1 MVPGEVGLNAEQPE
15 EILQTAAELAST
27 AVPIVAPTAVVA
39 DVLDA
44 MRGRHFESASV
55 VAVCDGDRLVGLIT
69 IEHLLAAPPTAVA
82 ADIADLEPPTL
93 APHTDQEKAAWTAVQ
108 HGEPGLAVV
117 DAPGRFRGLI
127 APQRMLAVLLAE
139 HDEDMAR
146 LGGFLHS
153 TAAARSVSQETIR
166 RRLWHRLPWL
176 AVGLAGAM
184 VAAGVVGAFEAD
196 LQRQVL
202 LAFFIPGV
210 VYMADAVGT
219 QTETLVIRGLSV
231 GISIGHVVVRELIT
245 GLLIGLLLA
254 AVMLPTTLLVWGDAP
269 VAVAVSLA
277 LLGAC
282 SIATLVAM
290 ALPWA
295 FHKLGRDPA
304 FGSGPLATVLQDLL
318 SIVIYLGLARA
329 IVG

>member
-1 MVPGEVGLNAEQPE
+1 MAAPETDQDAELPQ
-15 EILQTAAELAST
+15 EILRTAAEHASA
-27 AVPIVAPTAVVA
+27 AVPVAAPSDNAA

-44 MRGRHFESASV
+44 MRGRVFDSAAV
-55 VAVCDGDRLVGLIT
+55 VAVCDGERLTGLVT
-69 IEHLLAAPPTAVA
+69 IERLLAAPPNALLS
-82 ADIADLEPPTL
+82 DLADLDPPVV
-93 APHTDQEKAAWTAVQ
+93 APRTNQELVAWRAVE

-117 DAPGRFRGLI
+117 DDEGRFRGLI
-127 APQRMLAVLLAE
+127 PPQRMLAVLLAE

-153 TAAARSVSQETIR
+153 AAAARSASQESVR

-176 AVGLAGAM
+176 AIGLAGAM
-184 VAAGVVGAFEAD
+184 GAAGVVGAFEAD

-202 LAFFIPGV
+202 LAFFVPGV

-231 GISIGHVVVRELIT
+231 GVGIGRVVFRELVT
-245 GLLIGLLLA
+245 GLLVGILLA
-254 AVMLPTTLLVWGDAP
+254 AVVLPFTLLVWGNAE
-269 VAVAVSLA
+269 VAVTVSLA

-282 SIATLVAM
+282 SVATLVAM

-295 FHKLGRDPA
+295 FSKLGRDPA

-318 SIVIYLGLARA
+318 SIVIYLGIARA

>member
-1 MVPGEVGLNAEQPE
+1 MVAAETDRDVEPPQ
-15 EILQTAAELAST
+15 EILRTAAEHAST
-27 AVPIVAPTAVVA
+27 AVPVAAPSDTAT
-39 DVLDA
+39 DVLNA
-44 MRGRHFESASV
+44 MRGRVFDSAAV
-55 VAVCDGDRLVGLIT
+55 VAVCEGNRLTGLIT
-69 IEHLLAAPPTAVA
+69 IERLLAASPNAPLS
-82 ADIADLEPPTL
+82 DLADLDPPVV
-93 APHTDQEKAAWTAVQ
+93 APHTNQELVAWKAVE

-117 DAPGRFRGLI
+117 DDEGRFRGLI
-127 APQRMLAVLLAE
+127 SPQRLLAVLLAE

-153 TAAARSVSQETIR
+153 AAAARSASQEGVR

-176 AVGLAGAM
+176 AIGLAGAM
-184 VAAGVVGAFEAD
+184 VAAAVVGAFEAD
-196 LQRQVL
+196 LQRQLL
-202 LAFFIPGV
+202 LAFFVPGV

-231 GISIGHVVVRELIT
+231 GVGIGRVVFRELVT
-245 GLLIGLLLA
+245 GLLVGILLG
-254 AVMLPTTLLVWGDAP
+254 AVVLPFTLLVWGNAE
-269 VAVAVSLA
+269 VAVTVSLA

-282 SIATLVAM
+282 SVATLVAM

-295 FHKLGRDPA
+295 FSKLGRDPA

-318 SIVIYLGLARA
+318 SIVIYLGIARA

>member
-1 MVPGEVGLNAEQPE
+1 VAAEIDQDLE
-15 EILQTAAELAST
+15 QSQEILRTAAEHAST
-27 AVPIVAPTAVVA
+27 AVPVAALSDTAA

-44 MRGRHFESASV
+44 MRGRVFDSASV
-55 VAVCDGDRLVGLIT
+55 VAVCDGERLIGLLT
-69 IEHLLAAPPTAVA
+69 IERLLAAPPAAVL
-82 ADIADLEPPTL
+82 ADIADLDPPVV
-93 APHTDQEKAAWTAVQ
+93 APHADQELVAWTAVE

-117 DAPGRFRGLI
+117 DGAGRFRGLI
-127 APQRMLAVLLAE
+127 PPQRLLAVLLAE

-153 TAAARSVSQETIR
+153 AAAARSVSRESVG

-176 AVGLAGAM
+176 AIGLAGAM

-196 LQRQVL
+196 LQREVL
-202 LAFFIPGV
+202 LAFFVPGV

-231 GISIGHVVVRELIT
+231 GVGIGGVVVRELVT
-245 GLLIGLLLA
+245 GLLVGLLLA
-254 AVMLPTTLLVWGDAP
+254 AAVLPVTLLVWGNAQ
-269 VAVAVSLA
+269 VAVTVSLA

-282 SIATLVAM
+282 SVATLVAM

-318 SIVIYLGLARA
+318 SIVIYLGIARA